1 MGTPIAAAG
10 TTIGYAVEAT
20 ANTKPTTGYTLIPDV
35 KSISELNS
43 APGSIDV
50 TTLSETVR
58 KRNIAD
64 LPDAFDNLELGY
76 LFTSAFQDV
85 WDGLITAQGTAEGAS
100 KAVWFEI
107 KNPTLTESVFFK
119 GHAAPI
125 GVPAF
130 ETGNAVESSAYITV
144 LNEPEW
150 ATKSTVG
157 T

>member
-1 MGTPIAAAG
+1 MGIPVAAAG
-10 TTIGYAVEAT
+10 TTIGYAVETT
-20 ANTKPTTGYTLIPDV
+20 ANTKPTANYTLLPDV

-50 TTLSETVR
+50 TVLSETVR

-64 LPDAFDNLELGY
+64 LPDAFDNLEIGY
-76 LFTSAFQDV
+76 LFTSAFQDA
-85 WDGLITAQGTAEGAS
+85 WDNIITAQATAEAAS
-100 KAVWFEI
+100 KSVWFEI
-107 KNPTLTESVFFK
+107 KNPTLAKSVFFK

-144 LNEPEW
+144 LNEPAW
-150 ATKSTVG
+150 GTKST
-157 T
+157 TT